1 MPNIICPRHW
11 LLIKYFTIAIQSKV
25 AIRGRPSLAPV
36 AGSCGRVRGR
46 IRDRTPSPIRGRI
59 PDGGFADGFWMAEP
73 ESDFRRRNQSRA
85 LDGGIGVG
93 L

>member
-36 AGSCGRVRGR
+36 AGSCGRVR
-46 IRDRTPSPIRGRI
+46 DRTPSPIRGRI

-73 ESDFRRRNQSRA
+73 ESDFRRRNRSRTF
-85 LDGGIGVG
+85 DGGNRVG